1 MLFGI
6 QFPYLAVTTGSSMKF
21 GFTCFVNIHL
31 QRRDFSCP
39 CPALTD
45 VPLIELMPVDERECV
60 DDVVLLC
67 SGTMSHDLACRRFIN
82 PSALMYS
89 RSCPLVSWRH
99 TGTVR
104 YGDVFVKDRTQVVI
118 VGAGILDTGTSHL
131 SKPGFTGV
139 MAPNQLSIR
148 LGDKPLR

>member
-1 MLFGI
+1 
-6 QFPYLAVTTGSSMKF
+6 
-21 GFTCFVNIHL
+21 
-31 QRRDFSCP
+31 
-39 CPALTD
+39 
-45 VPLIELMPVDERECV
+45 MPIDERECV

-67 SGTMSHDLACRRFIN
+67 SGTMSHDLAYRRFIN

-89 RSCPLVSWRH
+89 GSCPLVSWRH
-99 TGTVR
+99 TRTVR
-104 YGDVFVKDRTQVVI
+104 YRDVFQVVI